1 MKEGGKLF
9 IFEGPDGIG
18 KSTLVQNTSDFLR
31 ASKIPFI
38 SLTSPG
44 KLPGTIGQ
52 LVDRIHHTPAEFQ
65 IEAIT
70 PLALQALHVA
80 AHLDSI
86 ETTIKPALADGT
98 TVLLDRTWWSTL
110 VYGRV
115 AEVNETVLGKLIE
128 AEELCW
134 DEITP
139 TVVFL
144 IKRASAFRAEHN
156 EETFNILSRLYENV
170 ATRQA
175 SKHPVV
181 RISNDALQVSTDLI
195 RQSMLSALNIPHSK

>member
-1 MKEGGKLF
+1 MEGGKLF
-9 IFEGPDGIG
+9 FFEGPDGIG
-18 KSTLVQNTSDFLR
+18 KSTLVQNTGDFLR
-31 ASKIPFI
+31 TSNIPFI
-38 SLTSPG
+38 SLSSPG
-44 KLPGTIGQ
+44 KTEGTIGH
-52 LVDRIHHTPAEFQ
+52 LVDRVHHSPVEFH
-65 IEAIT
+65 IKAIT

-86 ETTIKPALADGT
+86 ETTIKPALAEGT

-115 AEVNETVLGKLIE
+115 AEVNEAVLGKLIE

-134 DEITP
+134 GEVTP
-139 TVVFL
+139 AVVFL
-144 IKRASAFRAEHN
+144 IQRASAFRTEHD
-156 EETFNILSRLYENV
+156 EETFNRLSQLYEDV

-181 RISNDALQVSTDLI
+181 RISNNDLQVSTDLI
-195 RQSMLSALNIPHSK
+195 RQSMLSALNIPHSN

>member
-1 MKEGGKLF
+1 M
-9 IFEGPDGIG
+9 
-18 KSTLVQNTSDFLR
+18 
-31 ASKIPFI
+31 
-38 SLTSPG
+38 
-44 KLPGTIGQ
+44 
-52 LVDRIHHTPAEFQ
+52 
-65 IEAIT
+65 AIT

-115 AEVNETVLGKLIE
+115 AEVNEAVLGKLIE

-134 DEITP
+134 DEIIP
-139 TVVFL
+139 AVAFL
-144 IKRASAFRAEHN
+144 IQRASAFRAEHN
-156 EETFNILSRLYENV
+156 EETFNRLSRLYEEV

-181 RISNDALQVSTDLI
+181 RISNDDLQVSTDLI
-195 RQSMLSALNIPHSK
+195 RQSVLSALNLPHSK